1 MRILA
6 IASIL
11 AVAGAA
17 NADMTFHSLAGGDFS
32 QDWNNTGLITA
43 NDNWSGVLSITG
55 YLGDTNAGSPTGV
68 NPTTYLL
75 PSLGAVD
82 VIANQINPN
91 TLLSGGVAEFETSP
105 NSPFSPTIA
114 LNGSGTADTP
124 GIVLFMD
131 ATGRTNVNL
140 RFDLID
146 LDGSADNSIQQIAV
160 QYRVGGT
167 GNFMNATGGYVAD
180 ASTGPNL
187 FGNTIPMSLT
197 DAAWDGASS
206 LEFRI
211 ITTNAAGNDEWI
223 GIDNIVVT
231 SQAVPEPASMIALGA
246 GLLALARRR
255 RRA

>member
-1 MRILA
+1 
-6 IASIL
+6 
-11 AVAGAA
+11 
-17 NADMTFHSLAGGDFS
+17 MTFHSLAGGDFS
-32 QDWNNTGLITA
+32 QDWNNTGLITV

-55 YLGDTNAGSPTGV
+55 YLGDTNADSPSGV
-68 NPTTYLL
+68 DPRTYLL

-91 TLLSGGVAEFETSP
+91 TLLSGGVAEFQTSP

-114 LNGSGTADTP
+114 LQGSGTADTP
-124 GIVLFMD
+124 GIVLFMN
-131 ATGRTNVNL
+131 AAGRTNVNL

-146 LDGSADNSIQQIAV
+146 IDGSADNAIQQVAV

-167 GNFMNATGGYVAD
+167 GNFVNATGGYFAD
-180 ASTGPNL
+180 ATTGPTL
-187 FGNTIPMSLT
+187 FGNTTSVNLT
-197 DAAWDGASS
+197 DVAWNGASS

-211 ITTNAAGNDEWI
+211 ITTNAAGNDEWV

-255 RRA
+255 RSK

>member
-17 NADMTFHSLAGGDFS
+17 NADMTFHSLAGGNFS
-32 QDWNNTGLITA
+32 QDWENTGLITA
-43 NDNWSGVLSITG
+43 NDNWSTVPSITG
-55 YLGDTNAGSPTGV
+55 YLGDTGTATANDPSA
-68 NPTTYLL
+68 YLS

-82 VIANQINPN
+82 VIANQTNPN
-91 TLLSGGVAEFETSP
+91 TLTSGGVAEFQSSI
-105 NSPFSPTIA
+105 NAPFSPTIA
-114 LNGSGTADTP
+114 LQGSGTADNP

-140 RFDLID
+140 RFDLVDI
-146 LDGSADNSIQQIAV
+146 DGSADNSIQAIAV

-167 GNFMNATGGYVAD
+167 GDFVNVTGGFVAD
-180 ASTGPNL
+180 ATTGPSL
-187 FGNTIPMSLT
+187 FGNTTSMNLT
-197 DAAWDGASS
+197 EAAWAGASS
-206 LEFRI
+206 LELRI
-211 ITTNAAGNDEWI
+211 ISANAAGNDEWV

-255 RRA
+255 RSK